1 LHFVDDTKLYMKSAQ
16 HTVLSRVSDG
26 AWSDI

>member
-1 LHFVDDTKLYMKSAQ
+1 MKSGQ